1 MPSAHKRTC
10 ACYIPRRTPSSLLSF
25 LHELNYNAPMRILG
39 VDPGLN
45 CTGYGVIEHG
55 GGPARVLDG
64 GVIRT
69 DPQAPLETRLATLA
83 GGIRAVVAELDPQV
97 MVVEEVH
104 SKYAHPQTAI
114 LMGHARG
121 VALLA
126 AAERGLAVASYPAS
140 LVKRSLTGHGRASKE
155 QVGEMVARRLRLAAP
170 PTPDDVTDALALCL
184 CHAERERESGMGN
197 QESDAARLAR
207 AGGRDGRSRR
217 GRSTP
222 GGMA

>member
-1 MPSAHKRTC
+1 
-10 ACYIPRRTPSSLLSF
+10 
-25 LHELNYNAPMRILG
+25 MRILG

-69 DPQAPLETRLATLA
+69 DPKASLEVRLATIA
-83 GGIRAVVAELDPQV
+83 GGIRAVVAELEPEV
-97 MVVEEVH
+97 MVVEQVH

-155 QVGEMVARRLRLAAP
+155 QVGAMVAHLLRLATP

-184 CHAERERESGMGN
+184 CHAERERESGMSN
-197 QESDAARLAR
+197 QESDAARRAM
-207 AGGRDGRSRR
+207 AGGRDGRRRR
-217 GRSTP
+217 GKSGSR
-222 GGMA
+222 G